1 VNEKWFILHCHKPC
15 SHYLLDHIVGLRVGG
30 IGEYKTTFVEGGSSK
45 ISMWQSRPKHQQ
57 NQYQGRSGGQKQWHR
72 YKAVHAHDVGMA
84 RAAVDHFTIPNG
96 FLISLAHHIICV
108 AASFCINAYT
118 IGPTSDD

>member
-1 VNEKWFILHCHKPC
+1 
-15 SHYLLDHIVGLRVGG
+15 
-30 IGEYKTTFVEGGSSK
+30 
-45 ISMWQSRPKHQQ
+45 MWQSRPKHQQ

-84 RAAVDHFTIPNG
+84 RAAVDKLTIPKG
-96 FLISLAHHIICV
+96 FLISLAQHIICV

-118 IGPTSDD
+118 IGPTLDGLSSATLSLLIVLIPSDPWQM